1 MKKLKMMNAAAHIG
15 CCICGLAT
23 MQCACVVAE
32 HPSCWLAALVLTLLF
47 GALTAGL
54 YRLAERIDRA
64 LHMTRLQ
71 VLQAAQAAKKEMP
84 ARNCSYGQ
92 AKVAN

>member
-1 MKKLKMMNAAAHIG
+1 MKKLKVLNAAAHVG

-23 MQCACVVAE
+23 MQCACIIAE
-32 HPSCWLAALVLTLLF
+32 HPSCWFAALVLTLTF

-71 VLQAAQAAKKEMP
+71 MLQAATKKAGHSGNCGRPEPRRAA
-84 ARNCSYGQ
+84 N
-92 AKVAN
+92 

>member
-1 MKKLKMMNAAAHIG
+1 MKLKALNAAAHMG
-15 CCICGLAT
+15 CIICGLAT
-23 MQCACVVAE
+23 MQCACIIAE
-32 HPSCWLAALVLTLLF
+32 HPSCWLAALVLTLTF

-54 YRLAERIDRA
+54 YWLAERIDRA

-71 VLQAAQAAKKEMP
+71 ILQAAQEAKKEMP

>member
-1 MKKLKMMNAAAHIG
+1 MKKLKALNAAAHIG
-15 CCICGLAT
+15 CILCGLAT
-23 MQCACVVAE
+23 MQCACVMAE
-32 HPSCWLAALVLTLLF
+32 HPECWIESLVLTLTF
-47 GALTAGL
+47 GTLTAGL

-64 LHMTRLQ
+64 LRMTRLD
-71 VLQAAQAAKKEMP
+71 VLRAAQAAKKEMP

>member
-1 MKKLKMMNAAAHIG
+1 MELKLLREASYAG
-15 CCICGLAT
+15 SCICALAAG
-23 MQCACVVAE
+23 QCACIIAE
-32 HPSCWLAALVLTLLF
+32 HPECWIESLVLTVAF
-47 GALTAGL
+47 GTLATGL

-71 VLQAAQAAKKEMP
+71 ILQAAQASKKEMP
-84 ARNCSYGQ
+84 ARSSNYGQ